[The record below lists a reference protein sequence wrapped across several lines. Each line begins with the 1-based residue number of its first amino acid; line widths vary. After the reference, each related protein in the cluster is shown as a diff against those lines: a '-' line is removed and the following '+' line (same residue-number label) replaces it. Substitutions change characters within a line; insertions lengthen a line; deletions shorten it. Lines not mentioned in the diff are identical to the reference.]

1 MKKLSKKKN
10 VKRNLKAKIKN
21 HVSKIMP
28 DTKFLPITKVLPS
41 MITLSSIVAGMTA
54 ILLASR
60 GEFEK
65 AVIAII
71 LAAVFDGFDG
81 RVARMFN
88 ASSQFGVELDS
99 LADSISFGVSPAF
112 VMFFYATQNIKSFGW
127 IVSVLF
133 AISCVLRL
141 ARFNV
146 MTGDEEVPEYW
157 HYFFTGVPAPAGA
170 LMSLTPIMLFVA
182 TGEKVFTCP
191 YICMGWML
199 FVAFLMISRIPTLSL
214 KKMKVAKNSL
224 PVFLLCFVLFICMMY
239 FHFWATASFIWSFY
253 ILTIPYTCF
262 KFFKMKKNF

>member
-1 MKKLSKKKN
+1 MKKLVKKN
-10 VKRNLKAKIKN
+10 LKNKIK
-21 HVSKIMP
+21 SKVNKIIP
-28 DTKFLPITKVLPS
+28 DNKFLPITKVLPS

-60 GEFEK
+60 GDFEK

-112 VMFFYATQNIKSFGW
+112 VMFFYATQNVKGFGW

-133 AISCVLRL
+133 AIACVLRL

-146 MTGDEEVPEYW
+146 MTGDDEVPEYW

-170 LMSLTPIMLFVA
+170 LMALTPIMLYIS
-182 TGEKVFTCP
+182 TEERIFTCP
-191 YICMGWML
+191 YICLAWMVV
-199 FVAFLMISRIPTLSL
+199 VALLMVSRIPTLSL

-224 PVFLLCFVLFICMMY
+224 PVFLLCFVLLLGMMY
-239 FHFWATASFIWSFY
+239 THFWATASFIWTFY
-253 ILTIPYTCF
+253 ILTVPYTCI
-262 KFFKMKKNF
+262 KFLKMKKSFEG

>member
-1 MKKLSKKKN
+1 MKKNIKKN
-10 VKRNLKAKIKN
+10 LKTRIQSKVNKI
-21 HVSKIMP
+21 IP

-54 ILLASR
+54 VLLASR

-65 AVIAII
+65 AVVAII

-112 VMFFYATQNIKSFGW
+112 VMFFYSTQNIKSFGW
-127 IVSVLF
+127 IVSVIF
-133 AISCVLRL
+133 AIACVLRL

-170 LMSLTPIMLFVA
+170 LMALTPIMLYTA
-182 TGEKVFTCP
+182 TDEKIFTCP
-191 YICMGWML
+191 YVCLVWM
-199 FVAFLMISRIPTLSL
+199 FTVALLMISRIPTLSL

-224 PVFLLCFVLFICMMY
+224 PVFLLCFVLFLGMMY
-239 FHFWATASFIWSFY
+239 THFWATASFIWTFY
-253 ILTIPYTCF
+253 ILTIPYTVV
-262 KFFKMKKNF
+262 KFLRMKKDFEAN

>member
-1 MKKLSKKKN
+1 MKKTVKK
-10 VKRNLKAKIKN
+10 NLKAKIKN
-21 HVSKIMP
+21 QVNKIIP
-28 DTKFLPITKVLPS
+28 DTKFLPIGKVLPS

-112 VMFFYATQNIKSFGW
+112 VMFFYATQNVKSFGW
-127 IVSVLF
+127 IVSILF

-146 MTGDEEVPEYW
+146 MTGDDEVPEYW

-170 LMSLTPIMLFVA
+170 LMSLTPIMLKTA
-182 TGEKVFTCP
+182 TGEGVFGCP

-199 FVAFLMISRIPTLSL
+199 FVAFLMISRVPTLSL
-214 KKMKVAKNSL
+214 KKMKVAKSNVPL
-224 PVFLLCFVLFICMMY
+224 FLLCFVLFICMMY
-239 FHFWATASFIWSFY
+239 FHFWITASFIWSFY
-253 ILTIPYTCF
+253 IFTIPYTCL
-262 KFFKMKKNF
+262 KFLKMKREFTK

>member
-1 MKKLSKKKN
+1 MRKTSRK
-10 VKRNLKAKIKN
+10 NLKAKIKTQ
-21 HVSKIMP
+21 VSKIMP
-28 DTKFLPITKVLPS
+28 DTKFLPLTKVLPS

-71 LAAVFDGFDG
+71 LAAVFDAFDG

-112 VMFFYATQNIKSFGW
+112 VMFFYATQNVKSFGW

-170 LMSLTPIMLFVA
+170 LMALTPIMLYTA
-182 TGEKVFTCP
+182 TDEKIFTCP
-191 YICMGWML
+191 YICMGWMIL
-199 FVAFLMISRIPTLSL
+199 VALLMISRIPTLSL
-214 KKMKVAKNSL
+214 KKMTVAKNNV
-224 PVFLLCFVLFICMMY
+224 PVFLLCFVLFLGMMY
-239 FHFWATASFIWSFY
+239 FHFWVTASFIWTFY
-253 ILTIPYTCF
+253 ILTVPYACI
-262 KFFKMKKNF
+262 KFLRMKKSFEAK